1 VIGELVWGVPGM
13 IVAIPVLGIIKVVC
27 DHVEPLKPYGFL
39 IGEEKKKD
47 DKGLAEK
54 IKGFFKKKK

>member
-1 VIGELVWGVPGM
+1 
-13 IVAIPVLGIIKVVC
+13 VC

-47 DKGLAEK
+47 DKGMADK
-54 IKGFFKKKK
+54 IKRFKKGK